1 MAWWLMKS
9 EPDVYGIHHLEQ
21 EGSTLWDGIRN
32 YQARN
37 FMRTMQAGDL
47 AFFYH
52 SNAKP
57 PGIVGLMEVLEIGL
71 TDPSQFD
78 PASKY
83 HDPAS
88 RPDAPRWD
96 CARLGYRRTF
106 NRMLSLDEL
115 REQFDPDSMPVL
127 RHGNRLSILPLS
139 DASAV
144 RILAL
149 LGESL

>member
-1 MAWWLMKS
+1 MTWWLMKS

-37 FMRTMQAGDL
+37 FMRTMQPGDL

-52 SNAKP
+52 SNARP
-57 PGIVGLMEVLEIGL
+57 PGIVGLMEVLETGI

-78 PASKY
+78 PSSKY

-88 RPDAPRWD
+88 KPEAPRWD
-96 CARLGYRRTF
+96 CVRMGHRRSF
-106 NRMLSLDEL
+106 ARMLSLDDL
-115 REQFDPDSMPVL
+115 RQQFDPEALPVL
-127 RHGNRLSILPLS
+127 RRGNRLSILPVS
-139 DASAV
+139 DASA
-144 RILAL
+144 RRLLEL

>member
-37 FMRTMQAGDL
+37 FMRSMQVGDL

-52 SNAKP
+52 SNARP
-57 PGIVGLMEVLEIGL
+57 PGIVGLMEVLDTHL
-71 TDPSQFD
+71 VDPSQFD

-88 RPDAPRWD
+88 KREAPRWD
-96 CARLGYRRTF
+96 CARMGFRRRF
-106 NRMLSLDEL
+106 ARMLTLDDL
-115 REQFDPDSMPVL
+115 REQFDPDTLPVL
-127 RHGNRLSILPLS
+127 RRGNRLSILPVS
-139 DASAV
+139 EASAS
-144 RILAL
+144 RLLTL
-149 LGESL
+149 LGESP